1 MNRKQAY
8 KAARAEGWPAAQA
21 WRMALVR
28 ERWSAAEARG
38 LVRLDVEPDETF
50 DPDDYDPECRQQAAA
65 MAEREGAWGIVAKA
79 RCGCCGEWHTVD
91 SVWGFVGKS
100 WSWSG
105 YDADVM
111 ASALSWLEEHHGSE

>member
-1 MNRKQAY
+1 MLHCDIC
-8 KAARAEGWPAAQA
+8 G
-21 WRMALVR
+21 
-28 ERWSAAEARG
+28 
-38 LVRLDVEPDETF
+38 RLTTSVVPLGQDANGEPDDTF
-50 DPDDYDPECRQQAAA
+50 DPSDYDPECRQQAAA
-65 MAEREGAWGIVAKA
+65 LVDREGAWRIVARA

-111 ASALSWLEEHHGSE
+111 ASALSWLEEHHGS